1 MSIGI
6 RLLHVKWYCSTHYN
20 FVRIH
25 GSLRVTPT
33 IAAGVADRV
42 WALQELLA

>member
-25 GSLRVTPT
+25 GSLRVAPAM
-33 IAAGVADRV
+33 AAGVTDCV
-42 WALQELLA
+42 WELEDLL